1 MIIFLYVC
9 VSCVCIDTSNR
20 MRCLCKKK
28 KLIINQNFNF
38 MKKFTLLL
46 SMLVAFVAT
55 AVAQE
60 EAPMKAIT
68 SPDDIQSGKIY
79 WFASKWMEQYTYNTI
94 FWPSSS
100 DDENEKEMIWSS
112 YNKVENDATDP
123 NQQFSF
129 IKNGDDFYL
138 YSVGAQKFVTWYN
151 DGAWLLDYPTHT
163 ITVGTNN
170 VGDAA
175 YPWTLAFDGKLLIA
189 DFPQTGYE
197 YSGYLYC
204 SGENLANEV
213 YAWQIYEVGELENT
227 AEIEQEL
234 VDALATGALEREET
248 LLAFDGML
256 NEANALLEE
265 INYRAI
271 GGGSIALQTT
281 DQAADNYIWCNEPE
295 LSEGPIANLVDGV
308 TGTVADQN
316 FFHSCWNNTTQ
327 TVHWLQVELGTALKD
342 FSFAYHTRVFD
353 GSSDFPDV
361 IEVQGSNDDGAT
373 FEKIA
378 TFDKLPQMPNTAWE
392 SGDINA
398 DKAYSTLRFVVT
410 AERIYFHMSEFSINV
425 LPNETMNEVYAP
437 YTKYVREFV
446 NLYKDAEKMYEQN
459 ESNVVNKT
467 AEIEDMMIKLGD
479 LMDIING
486 LVSGKEDPKTL
497 EAIEEHEALYALE
510 GVGYPTEVSRVG
522 YKAVIDAAK
531 ENPTTQARLDLE
543 EAKAKY
549 LESTDITMPEDGVE
563 YTLTFITYNGLRNY
577 IEYLPDVP
585 GLQMVRDT
593 LTSEGLSY
601 PVEAVFTCE
610 DNKDGSYSFKT
621 FDGKYL
627 AYPGNAQSGSAA
639 GISESK
645 VSVTIEKI
653 LPNAKCES
661 DVTIST
667 LFSYVAL
674 NFGGS
679 YMAPNSS
686 ATQFFYGALPHFMAS
701 WTSAMKIEEWTPEST
716 AIEEVVTESAD
727 NDAIYDLMGRRV
739 ENPVKGVYIIGGK
752 KVLVK

>member
-1 MIIFLYVC
+1 
-9 VSCVCIDTSNR
+9 
-20 MRCLCKKK
+20 MR
-28 KLIINQNFNF
+28 
-38 MKKFTLLL
+38 KFTLLL

-79 WFASKWMEQYTYNTI
+79 WFASKWLEQYSYNTI

-100 DDENEKEMIWSS
+100 NNETEKSMIWSS
-112 YNKVENDATDP
+112 YNKVENDTTDP

-138 YSVGAQKFVTWYN
+138 YSVGAQKFVTWSN

-170 VGDAA
+170 VGDPA
-175 YPWTLAFDGKLLIA
+175 YPWTLAFDGNLYIA
-189 DFPQTGYE
+189 DYPYTGYE

-204 SGENLANEV
+204 SGESLTHEITSEY

-234 VDALATGALEREET
+234 VQALAEGALEREET
-248 LLAFDGML
+248 LSAFDGLL
-256 NEANALLEE
+256 NDANALLEE
-265 INYRAI
+265 INYRAT
-271 GGGSIALQTT
+271 GGGSIALQAT

-295 LSEGPIANLVDGV
+295 LSEGPIANLIDGV
-308 TGTVADQN
+308 IVENN
-316 FFHSCWNNTTQ
+316 FFHSAWNGTTQ
-327 TVHWLQVELGTALKD
+327 SVHWLQVELGTPLKD
-342 FSFAYHTRVFD
+342 FSFAYHTRVE
-353 GSSDFPDV
+353 GAGDFPDV
-361 IEVQGSNDDGAT
+361 IEVQGSNDNGAT

-398 DKAYSTLRFVVT
+398 DQAYSTLRFVVT
-410 AERIYFHMSEFSINV
+410 AEKVFFHMAEFSINK
-425 LPNETMNEVYAP
+425 LPIETMTEVYAP
-437 YTKYVREFV
+437 YTKYVRQFV
-446 NLYKDAEKMYEQN
+446 NLYNEAEDMYELNQDR
-459 ESNVVNKT
+459 VVNKT
-467 AEIEDMMIKLGD
+467 ADIEDMMIELGD
-479 LMDIING
+479 LMDLING
-486 LVSGKEDPKTL
+486 LVSGEEDPKTV

-549 LESTDITMPEDGVE
+549 LESTDITMPEDGVK

-585 GLQMVRDT
+585 GLQLVRDT

-610 DNKDGSYSFKT
+610 DNNDGTYSFRT
-621 FDGKYL
+621 FDDKYL
-627 AYPGNAQSGSAA
+627 AYPGNAKSGSAA
-639 GISESK
+639 GVSESK
-645 VSVTIEKI
+645 VSVTVEKI
-653 LPNAKCES
+653 SPNAKCES

-686 ATQFFYGALPHFMAS
+686 ATDFYYGALPHFMAS
-701 WTSAMKIEEWTPEST
+701 WTSAMKIEEWNPEPT

-727 NDAIYDLMGRRV
+727 DNAIYDLMGRRV